1 MEEEKVVSFKF
12 YSSTIEAEV
21 EMNVLKNN
29 GIECML
35 NDATMVGVFPIFD
48 DKERGIEVLVF
59 EKDLER
65 AEQLI
70 DEYHQSDAADSPEL
84 MIFIY

>member
-12 YSSTIEAEV
+12 YSSLIEAEV
-21 EMNVLKNN
+21 EMDVLKSN

-35 NDATMVGVFPIFD
+35 NDGTMVGIFPIFD

-59 EKDLER
+59 EKDLDR
-65 AEQLI
+65 AKQLVE
-70 DEYHQSDAADSPEL
+70 EYHQSQSEE
-84 MIFIY
+84 

>member
-12 YSSTIEAEV
+12 YSSMIEAEV
-21 EMNVLKNN
+21 EMDVLKSN

-35 NDATMVGVFPIFD
+35 NDGTMIGLFPIFD

-59 EKDLER
+59 EKDLDR
-65 AEQLI
+65 ANQLV
-70 DEYHQSDAADSPEL
+70 DEYHQSNAAEPSDFPD
-84 MIFIY
+84 

>member
-12 YSSTIEAEV
+12 YSSMIDAEV
-21 EMNVLKNN
+21 EIDVLKNN

-48 DKERGIEVLVF
+48 DRERGIEVMVF
-59 EKDLER
+59 EKDLEK
-65 AEQLI
+65 AKKLVE
-70 DEYHQSDAADSPEL
+70 EYHKEV
-84 MIFIY
+84 